1 MAGLEIGSPA
11 TPGWYA
17 DPSARAQWRYWDG
30 SAWTPWVDRGETA
43 VPDPLGA
50 PAAGPP
56 GPDTRARGLILRDIE
71 PRPLVAAANSTSPGS
86 AGAFPTTGSD
96 TRAALW
102 FAIVGASAVVLGV
115 MLFST
120 SRPSTAVWDI
130 PTGQASGILAALVGL
145 GLLMVAL
152 ILWLSK
158 LANRPRGSNAS
169 TGEVRR

>member
-17 DPSARAQWRYWDG
+17 DPSTRARWRYWDG

-50 PAAGPP
+50 PTAGPP
-56 GPDTRARGLILRDIE
+56 EPGTQARGLKLRDIE
-71 PRPLVAAANSTSPGS
+71 PRPLMAAANRTSSGS
-86 AGAFPTTGSD
+86 AEAHPVAGSGSK
-96 TRAALW
+96 AALW
-102 FAIVGASAVVLGV
+102 LAIVGASAVVLGV

-130 PTGQASGILAALVGL
+130 PPGQGSGILAALVGL
-145 GLLMVAL
+145 GLLVVSL

-158 LANRPRGSNAS
+158 LTNRPGGSSAS